1 METQRFLRASDH
13 WISTY
18 VLLQENLGGE
28 AGKVVLTGGADGAVE
43 EDGADRNSLQGFGE
57 TSLGWS

>member
-1 METQRFLRASDH
+1 M
-13 WISTY
+13 
-18 VLLQENLGGE
+18 LLQENLGGE

-43 EDGADRNSLQGFGE
+43 EDGADRNSLQGFGK